1 MEKKKEDEFEWL
13 QICNLIEIDKQA
25 MKKVL
30 VYMRRLYLI
39 LLWLAFEFATSTWVE
54 SNECLGINAI

>member
-39 LLWLAFEFATSTWVE
+39 LL
-54 SNECLGINAI
+54 